1 MSGPTIA
8 AGAVP
13 LLPFLAAV
21 TGMLFGRRLPF
32 GPTGVAIAGT
42 GASAAVALWVLFRTD
57 GVVESGTVLTPTGA
71 PDIVLGIR
79 VDETSAVI
87 AVMVTLVALAV
98 QIYSVGY
105 LRADPRYSS
114 YAAFV
119 SLFTAAM
126 LLVVLSA
133 DLLMLYVG
141 WEVMGICSYFLIG
154 HHWEDRATSAAAVKA
169 FLVTR
174 IGDVGMLFGIFV
186 LGMSAGSFRITDVL
200 AAVPMMPDH
209 LLTAGTVLI
218 VVGVVAKSAQ
228 FPLHIWLPD
237 AMAGP
242 APVSALI
249 HAATMVAAG
258 IVVVV
263 RLYPAFVA
271 APATLAVL
279 GVIAAVSMLGS
290 ALAALAQDDI
300 KRVLAY
306 STISQL
312 AVMLAALAVAAERA
326 AIFHLLTHAAF
337 KALLFLCAGAV
348 IMAAGSNLLSAM
360 GGLRRGMPVTFTTM
374 TIGFAALAGLPPT
387 SGFFSKDA
395 VIAAAGER
403 AGAVAATVYVALL
416 ATVLVT
422 GAYATRA
429 WLGVFFGPRREDPRE
444 APPTMLVAMIALA
457 IPALGLG
464 FADAAHLDLTAAA
477 LGVGLGGA
485 GVLLAYAVWRR
496 DPAADPAR
504 VLGPLRGALGRAF
517 HVDEAYA
524 AAVTRPTVRL
534 AQWVRGVDD
543 DVVDAA
549 VLGTGRGATRLG
561 GLLRLAQTGNAQTYA
576 TGVLAGVV
584 VIAVAMAVLA

>member
-1 MSGPTIA
+1 MITA
-8 AGAVP
+8 TAAVP

-21 TGMLFGRRLPF
+21 VGMLFGRRLPF
-32 GPTGVAIAGT
+32 GPAGVAIAGT
-42 GASAAVALWVLFRTD
+42 GASAVLALLVLFWAD
-57 GVVESGTVLTPTGA
+57 GVVESGTVLTPTGG
-71 PDIVLGIR
+71 PDIVLGTRI
-79 VDETSAVI
+79 DETSAVV
-87 AVMVTLVALAV
+87 AVMVTLVALAI

-105 LRADPRYSS
+105 LRGDPRYCS
-114 YAAFV
+114 YAAFM

-133 DLLMLYVG
+133 DLLVLYVG

-154 HHWEDRATSAAAVKA
+154 HHWEERANSAAAVKA

-174 IGDVGMLFGIFV
+174 TGDLGMLFGIFT
-186 LGMSAGSFRITDVL
+186 LGMSAGSFRVTDL
-200 AAVPMMPDH
+200 LLAVPRLPNH
-209 LLTAGTVLI
+209 LLTVGTLLI
-218 VVGVVAKSAQ
+218 VVGVVGKSAQ
-228 FPLHIWLPD
+228 FPLHTWLPD

-258 IVVVV
+258 IVVIA
-263 RLYPAFVA
+263 RLYPAFLA
-271 APATLAVL
+271 APATMAVL
-279 GVIAAVSMLGS
+279 GLIAAISMLGS

-312 AVMLAALAVAAERA
+312 AIMVGALAVAAEEA
-326 AIFHLLTHAAF
+326 AIFHLLAHAAF

-348 IMAAGSNLLSAM
+348 IIAAGSNLLSAM
-360 GGLRRGMPVTFTTM
+360 GGLRRGMPVTFATM

-395 VIAAAGER
+395 VIVAAGQR
-403 AGAVAATVYVALL
+403 AGMVAAVLYVALL

-422 GAYATRA
+422 AAYATRA
-429 WLGVFFGPRREDPRE
+429 WLGAFFGPTRGKAREVPL
-444 APPTMLVAMIALA
+444 TMRVPLIALA

-464 FADAAHLDLTAAA
+464 FTGGTHVDLPAAA
-477 LGVGLGGA
+477 LSVGLGGA
-485 GVLLAYAVWRR
+485 GALLAYVIWRR
-496 DPAADPAR
+496 EPAADPAR
-504 VLGPLRGALGRAF
+504 ALGALRSAFGRAF
-517 HVDEAYA
+517 YVDEAYA
-524 AAVTRPTVRL
+524 AAVIRPTVRL
-534 AQWVRGVDD
+534 AQWIRGVDD

-549 VLGTGRGATRLG
+549 VVGTGRGATRLA
-561 GLLRLAQTGNAQTYA
+561 GLLRLTQTGNTQGYA

-584 VIAVAMAVLA
+584 GIAVAMAVLS

>member
-1 MSGPTIA
+1 MITA
-8 AGAVP
+8 AVAVP

-32 GPTGVAIAGT
+32 GPAGVAIAAT
-42 GASAAVALWVLFRTD
+42 GASAVLALLVLYRAD
-57 GVVESGTVLTPTGA
+57 GVVESGTVLTPTGG

-79 VDETSAVI
+79 VDETSAVV
-87 AVMVTLVALAV
+87 AVMVTLVALAI

-105 LRADPRYSS
+105 LRGDPRYSS

-126 LLVVLSA
+126 LLVALSA
-133 DLLMLYVG
+133 DLMVLYAA

-154 HHWEDRATSAAAVKA
+154 HHWEDRPTSAAAVKS

-174 IGDVGMLFGIFV
+174 LGDLGMLFGIFA
-186 LGMSAGSFRITDVL
+186 LGMSAGSFRVTDVL
-200 AAVPMMPDH
+200 SAVPAMPIH
-209 LLTAGTVLI
+209 LLTVGTLLI
-218 VVGVVAKSAQ
+218 VVGVVGKSAQ
-228 FPLHIWLPD
+228 FPLHTWLPD

-258 IVVVV
+258 IVVIA
-263 RLYPAFVA
+263 RLYPAFLA
-271 APATLAVL
+271 APVTMAVL
-279 GVIAAVSMLGS
+279 GLIAAISMLGS

-300 KRVLAY
+300 KRGLAY
-306 STISQL
+306 STIRQL
-312 AVMLAALAVAAERA
+312 AVLRGALTVGAERA

-360 GGLRRGMPVTFTTM
+360 GGLRHGMPVTFVTM

-395 VIAAAGER
+395 VIAAAGQR
-403 AGAVAATVYVALL
+403 AGVVASVEYVALL
-416 ATVLVT
+416 ATVGVT

-429 WLGVFFGPRREDPRE
+429 WLGAFFGPARARPRE
-444 APPTMLVAMIALA
+444 VPLTMRVPLIALA

-464 FADAAHLDLTAAA
+464 FTGGAHLDLPAAA
-477 LGVGLGGA
+477 LSAGLGGA

-504 VLGPLRGALGRAF
+504 ALGALRGVFGRAF
-517 HVDEAYA
+517 YLDEAYA
-524 AAVTRPTVRL
+524 AAIVRPTVRL
-534 AQWVRGVDD
+534 ARWVRGVDD
-543 DVVDAA
+543 AVVDGA
-549 VLGTGRGATRLG
+549 VLGTGRGATGLG
-561 GLLRLAQTGNAQTYA
+561 GLLRLAQTGNVQGYA
-576 TGVLAGVV
+576 TGVLGGVV
-584 VIAVAMAVLA
+584 LIGVALAVLS

>member
-1 MSGPTIA
+1 M
-8 AGAVP
+8 P

-21 TGMLFGRRLPF
+21 AGMLFGRRLPF
-32 GPTGVAIAGT
+32 GPAAVAIAGT
-42 GASAAVALWVLFRTD
+42 GASTVLALWVLVRIG
-57 GVVESGTVLTPTGA
+57 GVVESGTVFTGTGG

-79 VDETSAVI
+79 IDQTGAVI

-105 LRADPRYSS
+105 LRGDPRYCS

-126 LLVVLSA
+126 LLVVASA
-133 DLLMLYVG
+133 DLLVAYVG

-186 LGMSAGSFRITDVL
+186 LGMSAGSFRVSDVL
-200 AAVPMMPDH
+200 SAVPAMPH
-209 LLTAGTVLI
+209 RVLTAGTLLI
-218 VVGVVAKSAQ
+218 VVGVVGKSAQ
-228 FPLHIWLPD
+228 FPLHTWLPD
-237 AMAGP
+237 AMVGP

-258 IVVVV
+258 IVVIV
-263 RLYPAFVA
+263 RLYPAFLA
-271 APATLAVL
+271 APVTMAAL
-279 GVIAAVSMLGS
+279 GGIAAISMLGS

-312 AVMLAALAVAAERA
+312 AMMLGALAVGAKRA
-326 AIFHLLTHAAF
+326 AILMLLTHAAF
-337 KALLFLCAGAV
+337 KSLLFLCAGAL
-348 IMAAGSNLLSAM
+348 IMATGSSLLSAM
-360 GGLRRGMPVTFTTM
+360 GGLRRGMPVTFAAM
-374 TIGFAALAGLPPT
+374 TIGFAALAGVPPT
-387 SGFFSKDA
+387 SGFFGKDA
-395 VIAAAGER
+395 VIAAAGQR
-403 AGAVAATVYVALL
+403 MGVMASVVYVALL
-416 ATVLVT
+416 ATVPVT
-422 GAYATRA
+422 AAYATRA
-429 WLGVFFGPRREDPRE
+429 WLGAFFGPARSHPRA
-444 APPTMLVAMIALA
+444 APLTMRVPLIALA

-464 FADAAHLDLTAAA
+464 FIGGVHLQPSAAA
-477 LGVGLGGA
+477 LSVGLGGA
-485 GVLLAYAVWRR
+485 GALLTYALWRR

-504 VLGPLRGALGRAF
+504 ALGPLRGAFGRAF
-517 HVDEAYA
+517 YVDEAYA
-524 AAVTRPTVRL
+524 AVVVRPTVRL

-549 VLGTGRGATRLG
+549 VAGTGRGAMGLG
-561 GLLRLAQTGNAQTYA
+561 GLLRLTQTGNTQTYA

-584 VIAVAMAVLA
+584 LIAVAMAVLS

>member
-1 MSGPTIA
+1 
-8 AGAVP
+8 VP

-21 TGMLFGRRLPF
+21 AGMLFGRRLPF
-32 GPTGVAIAGT
+32 GPAGVAIAGT
-42 GASAAVALWVLFRTD
+42 GASAALALLVFARID
-57 GVVESGTVLTPTGA
+57 GVIESGTVLTPTGA
-71 PDIVLGIR
+71 HDLVLGTR
-79 VDETSAVI
+79 TDQTTAVI
-87 AVMVTLVALAV
+87 AVMVTLVALAI

-105 LRADPRYSS
+105 LRDDPRYGS

-133 DLLMLYVG
+133 DLLVAYVG

-154 HHWEDRATSAAAVKA
+154 HHWEDRPTSAAAVKA

-174 IGDVGMLFGIFV
+174 LGDVGMLFGIFV
-186 LGMSAGSFRITDVL
+186 LGMSAGSFRVTDVL
-200 AAVPMMPDH
+200 SAVPAMPVPA
-209 LLTAGTVLI
+209 LTAGTLLI
-218 VVGVVAKSAQ
+218 VVGVVGKSAQ
-228 FPLHIWLPD
+228 FPLHTWLPD
-237 AMAGP
+237 AMVGP

-258 IVVVV
+258 IVVIV
-263 RLYPAFVA
+263 RLYPAFLA
-271 APATLAVL
+271 APVTLTAL
-279 GVIAAVSMLGS
+279 GLIAAISMLGS

-312 AVMLAALAVAAERA
+312 AIMAGALAVGAKRA
-326 AIFHLLTHAAF
+326 AIFHLLTHAAS
-337 KALLFLCAGAV
+337 KSLLFLCAGALA
-348 IMAAGSNLLSAM
+348 MAAGSNLLSAM
-360 GGLRRGMPVTFTTM
+360 GGLRRGMPVTFATM

-403 AGAVAATVYVALL
+403 AGAVASLVYAALL
-416 ATVLVT
+416 ATVGVT
-422 GAYATRA
+422 AAYATRA
-429 WLGVFFGPRREDPRE
+429 WLGAFFGPARSPARE
-444 APPTMLVAMIALA
+444 APPTMRVPLIALA

-464 FADAAHLDLTAAA
+464 FIGGAHLDLSAAA
-477 LGVGLGGA
+477 LSVGLAGA
-485 GVLLAYAVWRR
+485 GAVLVYAIWRR

-504 VLGPLRGALGRAF
+504 ALGALRGAFGRAF
-517 HVDEAYA
+517 YVDEAYA
-524 AAVTRPTVRL
+524 AAVVRPTVRL

-549 VLGTGRGATRLG
+549 VRGAGRGTRGLG
-561 GLLRLAQTGNAQTYA
+561 GLLRLAQTGNTQAYA

-584 VIAVAMAVLA
+584 VITVAMAVLW